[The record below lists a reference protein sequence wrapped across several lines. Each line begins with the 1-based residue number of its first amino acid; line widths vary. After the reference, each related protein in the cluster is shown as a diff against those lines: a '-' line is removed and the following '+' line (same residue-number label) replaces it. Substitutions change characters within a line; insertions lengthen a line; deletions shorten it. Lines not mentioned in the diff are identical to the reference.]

1 MADTIQ
7 VIDINNSSNNTHT
20 IKLSDRSHSDTPK
33 SVNFGPGIE
42 MLMNEKKK
50 NGPSTPKSDINIS
63 DLDNLESELNN
74 LSTTTPKISK
84 SDATK
89 SAFSSSFNTKPINLN
104 SGVNKVLDPIKSSS
118 TSEPTIKL
126 NTTPIN
132 GVGTNLGSSSN
143 NDTNK
148 STWDGYKTFNNIPV
162 NPTIDL
168 SKGEAPMSKEE
179 LLRKKFEYIRKLEVL
194 SKKGA
199 KVSKKYTME
208 CSLAEMQGEYE
219 MIISE
224 KEKSNSVKFQ
234 GKMLMACVT
243 GLEFLN
249 NRFDPF
255 DFNLDGWA
263 ESVQENVDDYDE
275 IFAELHEK
283 YQSKAKMAPELKLL
297 FQLAGSGIMVH
308 MTNTM
313 FKSSMPGMDDIMRQ
327 NPELMRQFTSA
338 AANTMGQQNPGF
350 GNFMSSMMGGNN
362 GGQPRQTMPPM
373 ASPPGP
379 QQPSYH
385 RPEIIP
391 PGPSNRPDIGM
402 SRGQPKF
409 NDATNM
415 ENSYGSATSS
425 QRIKQPTHATN
436 NTKRPDMKGPRDI
449 SELLSGLKTK
459 KIDFKGNETLP
470 RQLSTKPR
478 TKPTDG
484 SSTISIDELKLVSK
498 DADNVP
504 RRSKRKPKSERNT
517 VSISL

>member
-7 VIDINNSSNNTHT
+7 VIDINKSSGDSQT
-20 IKLSDRSHSDTPK
+20 INLHDSRPDTPK

-50 NGPSTPKSDINIS
+50 GGSGTPKSDINIS
-63 DLDNLESELNN
+63 DLDKLESELND
-74 LSTTTPKISK
+74 LSADAPKISK
-84 SDATK
+84 SEATQ
-89 SAFSSSFNTKPINLN
+89 SAFSSTFTSSIKLD
-104 SGVNKVLDPIKSSS
+104 SDENKVMGSQSGGPAIR
-118 TSEPTIKL
+118 L
-126 NTTPIN
+126 NTVPIDGGSN
-132 GVGTNLGSSSN
+132 PLGKTVN
-143 NDTNK
+143 PEAN
-148 STWDGYKTFNNIPV
+148 STWDGYKKFNDIPV

-168 SKGEAPMSKEE
+168 AKKDAPMSKEE
-179 LLRKKFEYIRKLEVL
+179 LLRKKFEYIRKLETL

-208 CSLAEMQGEYE
+208 SSLSEMQGEYE
-219 MIISE
+219 MIMSE
-224 KEKSNSVKFQ
+224 KEKNNSIKFQ

-283 YQSKAKMAPELKLL
+283 YKSKAKMAPELKLL

-327 NPELMRQFTSA
+327 NPDLMKQFTSA
-338 AANTMGQQNPGF
+338 AVNTMGQQNPGF
-350 GNFMSSMMGGNN
+350 GNFMSSMMGG
-362 GGQPRQTMPPM
+362 GGGGQTMPPM

-379 QQPSYH
+379 QQPSYQ

-402 SRGQPKF
+402 SRGQPQF
-409 NDATNM
+409 RDAANM
-415 ENSYGSATSS
+415 EDSYGSATSS
-425 QRIKQPTHATN
+425 QRIKKPTHSASAP
-436 NTKRPDMKGPRDI
+436 RPDMKGPRDI
-449 SELLSGLKTK
+449 GDLLSGLKTK
-459 KIDFKGNETLP
+459 KIDFKGNESLP
-470 RQLSTKPR
+470 RPASKP
-478 TKPTDG
+478 KATDG

-517 VSISL
+517 VSISI

>member
-1 MADTIQ
+1 MAETIQ
-7 VIDINNSSNNTHT
+7 VIDINKSSDNTQT
-20 IKLSDRSHSDTPK
+20 IKLNDSRPDTPK

-50 NGPSTPKSDINIS
+50 NGSGTPKSDINIS
-63 DLDNLESELNN
+63 DLDKLESELND
-74 LSTTTPKISK
+74 LSTNVPKISK

-89 SAFSSSFNTKPINLN
+89 SAFSTTFNTGPIDLNTSENKIIGN
-104 SGVNKVLDPIKSSS
+104 SGSNP
-118 TSEPTIKL
+118 TTGPTITL
-126 NTTPIN
+126 NTTPIDSGSN
-132 GVGTNLGSSSN
+132 PLGKTVSGEGN
-143 NDTNK
+143 
-148 STWDGYKTFNNIPV
+148 STWDGYKKFNDIPV
-162 NPTIDL
+162 NPTVDL
-168 SKGEAPMSKEE
+168 AKKDAPMSKEE

-208 CSLAEMQGEYE
+208 SSLAEMQGEYE

-263 ESVQENVDDYDE
+263 ESVQENIDDYDE
-275 IFAELHEK
+275 IFSELHEK
-283 YQSKAKMAPELKLL
+283 YKSKAKMAPELKLL

-338 AANTMGQQNPGF
+338 AVNTMGQQNPGF
-350 GNFMSSMMGGNN
+350 GNFMNSMMGG
-362 GGQPRQTMPPM
+362 GGGGQTMPPM

-379 QQPSYH
+379 QQPSYQ

-409 NDATNM
+409 NDAANM
-415 ENSYGSATSS
+415 ENTYGSATSS
-425 QRIKQPTHATN
+425 QRIKKPTHAAGNST
-436 NTKRPDMKGPRDI
+436 RPDMKGPRDI

-470 RQLSTKPR
+470 RPPSKTKH
-478 TKPTDG
+478 TDG

>member
-7 VIDINNSSNNTHT
+7 VIDINNTASNTET
-20 IKLSDRSHSDTPK
+20 IKLSGSRPDTPK

-50 NGPSTPKSDINIS
+50 GGSSTPKSDINIS
-63 DLDNLESELNN
+63 DLDKLESELND
-74 LSTTTPKISK
+74 LSAPKISK
-84 SDATK
+84 SDATQ
-89 SAFSSSFNTKPINLN
+89 SAFSSTFSTKPITLSGDTNN
-104 SGVNKVLDPIKSSS
+104 SGPQKSSS
-118 TSEPTIKL
+118 PSDVGPTITL
-126 NTTPIN
+126 NTTPLTGAPSAGIKA
-132 GVGTNLGSSSN
+132 
-143 NDTNK
+143 NDKDTK
-148 STWDGYKTFNNIPV
+148 GTWDGYKKFNDIPV
-162 NPTIDL
+162 NPTAQVAKADV
-168 SKGEAPMSKEE
+168 PMSKEE
-179 LLRKKFEYIRKLEVL
+179 LLRKKFEYIRKLEIL
-194 SKKGA
+194 EKKGA

-208 CSLAEMQGEYE
+208 SSLAEMQGEYE

-263 ESVQENVDDYDE
+263 ESVQENIDDYDE
-275 IFAELHEK
+275 IFGELHEK
-283 YQSKAKMAPELKLL
+283 YKSKAKMAPELKLL

-327 NPELMRQFTSA
+327 NPDLMRQFTSA
-338 AANTMGQQNPGF
+338 AVNTMGQQNPGF
-350 GNFMSSMMGGNN
+350 GNFMSSVMGGGQ
-362 GGQPRQTMPPM
+362 GGASTMPPM

-379 QQPSYH
+379 QQPSYD

-409 NDATNM
+409 NDAANM
-415 ENSYGSATSS
+415 ENSYGSAVSS
-425 QRIKQPTHATN
+425 QRIKQPTHQSS
-436 NTKRPDMKGPRDI
+436 TKRPDMKGPRDI
-449 SELLSGLKTK
+449 GDLLSGLKTK
-459 KIDFKGNETLP
+459 KIDFKGNESLP
-470 RQLSTKPR
+470 RAPSKTKVS
-478 TKPTDG
+478 DG
-484 SSTISIDELKLVSK
+484 SSTISIDELNLISK

-504 RRSKRKPKSERNT
+504 RKSKRKPKSERNT